1 MLLVVVWTCSHSRC
15 LSATTCRPCSE
26 AAHGGQVIV
35 SEKAWAAVQ
44 DQLPGQP
51 HVSACGMSG
60 TTCL

>member
-1 MLLVVVWTCSHSRC
+1 MQRRVVGFTPCAC
-15 LSATTCRPCSE
+15 LAPPRSE

-51 HVSACGMSG
+51 HVGRAAAHVP
-60 TTCL
+60 